1 MSADD
6 TIRLAKRVA
15 ELKACS
21 RREAELYI
29 EGGYVLVDGA
39 VVEDQG
45 ARVTPGQTVELAE
58 DATLLD
64 IVPVTLLLNKPAG
77 VDPLSCLTAEN
88 RSAQAGKE
96 RFLKRHVAKLQAML
110 PLHDAA
116 SGLFVFTQDYRVAR
130 KLVDDAT
137 KIEHEIIVDVTGAIA
152 DDGLKRLNNGWAKVS
167 WQNEGRLRFAIKN
180 PQPGRIEAACA
191 EVGLTVTAL
200 KRLRIGRISMGA
212 LPVGQWRYLQGYE
225 RF

>member
-1 MSADD
+1 MTDD
-6 TIRLAKRVA
+6 AIRLAKRVA

-29 EGGYVLVDGA
+29 EGGYVLVDGV

-45 ARVTPGQTVELAE
+45 ARVSPAQVVTLAD

-77 VDPLSCLTAEN
+77 VDALSCLTAGN

-96 RFLKRHVAKLQAML
+96 RFLKRHVAKQQAML
-110 PLHDAA
+110 PLDDSA
-116 SGLFVFTQDYRVAR
+116 SGLFVFTQDFRVAR
-130 KLVDDAT
+130 KLVDEAA
-137 KIEHEIIVDVTGAIA
+137 KIEQEIVADVTGSIA
-152 DDGLKRLNNGWAKVS
+152 EDGLKRLNNGWAKVS
-167 WQNEGRLRFAIKN
+167 WQSEGRLRFAIKN
-180 PQPGRIEAACA
+180 VKPGQIERMCA

>member
-1 MSADD
+1 MTDD
-6 TIRLAKRVA
+6 AIRLAKRVA

-29 EGGYVLVDGA
+29 EGGYVLVDGI

-45 ARVTPGQTVELAE
+45 ARVTPGQTVALAD

-77 VDPLSCLTAEN
+77 VDALSCLTPEH

-96 RFLKRHVAKLQAML
+96 RFLKRHVTKLQAML
-110 PLHDAA
+110 PLDDGA
-116 SGLFVFTQDYRVAR
+116 SGLFVFTQDFRVAR
-130 KLVDDAT
+130 KLVDEAA
-137 KIEHEIIVDVTGAIA
+137 KIEQEIVADVTGVIA
-152 DDGLKRLNNGWAKVS
+152 EDGLKRLNNGWAKVS

-180 PQPGRIEAACA
+180 VKPGQIERMCA
-191 EVGLTVTAL
+191 DVGLTVTAL

-212 LPVGQWRYLQGYE
+212 LPVGQWRYLQGNE